1 MLSLQQVTLESARY
15 RWYGTRRWSPLL
27 QNVSLISHPAKWWHW
42 LAAAGR
48 EKVCCCNA
56 CSICCRKTYAFG
68 GDYA

>member
-42 LAAAGR
+42 LAAAGGKSLLLQCLLDLLPENLR
-48 EKVCCCNA
+48 F
-56 CSICCRKTYAFG
+56 R